1 MTFMSLTSA
10 TTAVSWFAKSYWN
23 FDALQWMRANVNVW
37 WIINFLRWL
46 PVLERWGW
54 RDHLAGVAG
63 WWLVCQV
70 GHRKQ
75 LLWFLFACFV
85 LWFACFYVFEF
96 LIKKMNFLS
105 KESQHPLPPPP
116 PLAPVTT
123 KSEVAETC
131 HYLLWLS
138 CMIFFKRYVYIIYK
152 KNKFVPTFIRVNI
165 SLHMKQP
172 DVYPSWSI
180 MFLSFSQESADAAPS
195 AVDVTGPVLWHWGI
209 IKKNMQCNE
218 HKTCRYICACE
229 LSWNTKITQHAM
241 KHQGH
246 LHEPDTGS
254 PRTGVLI

>member
-10 TTAVSWFAKSYWN
+10 TTAASWFAKSYWN

-54 RDHLAGVAG
+54 WDHLAGVAG

-96 LIKKMNFLS
+96 LIKKWIFYLRNHSILFHHRHHL
-105 KESQHPLPPPP
+105 
-116 PLAPVTT
+116 
-123 KSEVAETC
+123 
-131 HYLLWLS
+131 LLWQRRVKWPKLVIICCGCLAWFS
-138 CMIFFKRYVYIIYK
+138 SKGMYILFMK
-152 KNKFVPTFIRVNI
+152 LHKFVPTFIRVNI

-180 MFLSFSQESADAAPS
+180 MFLSFSQESADAVPS
-195 AVDVTGPVLWHWGI
+195 TVDVTGPVLWHWGI